1 VRILAVCDIRGG
13 VGKTTTAVHLAYIS
27 ASSGARTLLWD
38 LDPQGAA
45 TYCFRIRPEVEG
57 GAMKLVRGKKPIE
70 RFIRGTDHEGLDLLP
85 SDFSCRNLDLALHA
99 SMRPRKQLVRR
110 IRPLQGN

>member
-1 VRILAVCDIRGG
+1 VRILAVYDIRGG